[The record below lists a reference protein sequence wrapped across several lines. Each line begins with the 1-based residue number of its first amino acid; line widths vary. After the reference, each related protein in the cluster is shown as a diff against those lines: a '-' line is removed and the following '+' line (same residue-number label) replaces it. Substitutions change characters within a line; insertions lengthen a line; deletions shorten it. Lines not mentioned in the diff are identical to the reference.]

1 MSSESANTDLDQVI
15 ARMKS
20 ERPAVLNFSGES
32 ARPEP
37 TLEEARGELASAI
50 GQLAHTIFSK
60 KYGPLVGTVT
70 KTTAETVLKNAE
82 ENLYR
87 AKGDATLVIQELVD
101 RAFTSKQ
108 SKKTAGILTIFTNQ
122 CNFYSK
128 RKHHGTRYVCIHC
141 ATRGGR

>member
-1 MSSESANTDLDQVI
+1 MSSISPNADLDQVI

-20 ERPAVLNFSGES
+20 GRPAVLNFSAVT

-37 TLEEARGELASAI
+37 TLDEARGELASVL
-50 GQLAHTIFSK
+50 GQLAHTIFSN

-70 KTTAETVLKNAE
+70 KTTAETVLKSAE

-101 RAFTSKQ
+101 RIFTSKP
-108 SKKTAGILTIFTNQ
+108 KKKNE
-122 CNFYSK
+122 
-128 RKHHGTRYVCIHC
+128 
-141 ATRGGR
+141 

>member
-1 MSSESANTDLDQVI
+1 MSTESAEKGTKAVI

-20 ERPAVLNFSGES
+20 ERPIVLNFSSIS

-37 TLEEARGELASAI
+37 TLDEARTELADSI
-50 GQLAHTIFSK
+50 GQIAHMIFSK
-60 KYGPLVGTVT
+60 KYGPLVGTVS
-70 KTTAETVLKNAE
+70 KTTAETLLKNAE

-108 SKKTAGILTIFTNQ
+108 SKN
-122 CNFYSK
+122 SK
-128 RKHHGTRYVCIHC
+128 KK
-141 ATRGGR
+141 